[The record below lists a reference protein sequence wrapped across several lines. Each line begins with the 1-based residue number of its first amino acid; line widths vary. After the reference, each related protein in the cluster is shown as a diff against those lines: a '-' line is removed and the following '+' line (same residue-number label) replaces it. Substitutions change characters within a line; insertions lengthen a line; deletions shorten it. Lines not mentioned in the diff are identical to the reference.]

1 MAVENTEK
9 AEELSDKEELLGSF
23 KDELADL
30 LLEMEE
36 KGKAVKNLSSR
47 INKLEKDILEFETKS
62 ERFLL
67 EEEEIVKNIFEKYRI
82 DLRTSIGRF
91 LGTYGRRL

>member
-47 INKLEKDILEFETKS
+47 INKLERYF
-62 ERFLL
+62 R
-67 EEEEIVKNIFEKYRI
+67 V
-82 DLRTSIGRF
+82 
-91 LGTYGRRL
+91 